1 MSVTDTQILAT
12 PKLMSRIEFNPND
25 SIAEI
30 FDILN
35 TNNMPQVFSEETPLL
50 SLVVPNLESN
60 ATGPSSVA
68 VSPVAASPVE
78 KTSGTTVT
86 VTSSSSSS
94 HDPKF
99 LEELV
104 KTQWEKLVAIRSE
117 VTNRDAKEAEETV
130 LKWEAYVTKQE
141 SKLEKTRKDLEKSR
155 RELEKARAELELK
168 RKRVLDDE
176 DEVNKSK
183 RKK

>member
-1 MSVTDTQILAT
+1 MSVPDTQILVT
-12 PKLMSRIEFNPND
+12 PKLMSGIQFNPND
-25 SIAEI
+25 SLDEMFA
-30 FDILN
+30 
-35 TNNMPQVFSEETPLL
+35 MPQAFSEETPSLL

-68 VSPVAASPVE
+68 VSPAATSPAE

-86 VTSSSSSS
+86 ATSSS

-104 KTQWEKLVAIRSE
+104 KTHWEELWTMRRE

-130 LKWEAYVTKQE
+130 LKCEALVTKQE
-141 SKLEKTRKDLEKSR
+141 SKLEKARRDLEKFR
-155 RELEKARAELELK
+155 KELAKARDELELK

-176 DEVNKSK
+176 DEANKSK

>member
-1 MSVTDTQILAT
+1 MSVPDTQILVT
-12 PKLMSRIEFNPND
+12 PKLMSGIQFNPND

-35 TNNMPQVFSEETPLL
+35 TNNALMPQAFSEETPLL

-68 VSPVAASPVE
+68 VSPAATSPAE

-86 VTSSSSSS
+86 VSSSRSSS

-104 KTQWEKLVAIRSE
+104 KTHWEKLCTIRSE

-130 LKWEAYVTKQE
+130 LKCEALVTKQE
-141 SKLEKTRKDLEKSR
+141 SKLEKARRDLEKFR
-155 RELEKARAELELK
+155 KELAKAQAELELK
-168 RKRVLDDE
+168 RKEGVG
-176 DEVNKSK
+176 
-183 RKK
+183 